1 MCTATSLNHSQNSST
16 MNTHH
21 HHQQQEDESLLQRVA
36 MELEALRKLEEETS
50 CKQQQS
56 QHKKDVGK
64 SFPRACRKYLY
75 SLHGNTKCVDCN
87 NANPDWASI
96 TYGTLL
102 CVNCSGRHRSYG
114 VTKSRVRSISMDTWS
129 YTQVLSMLEGGNTQL
144 QVFFSRHNLHDTN
157 TRYYTKAALFY
168 RTHLNQHVTKVANSG
183 LYQGRNVSRRRQQ
196 QQQEQKKQQQQQMS
210 TCRMEEE
217 EVQQSLSSSS
227 MHSPR
232 QASIVIQ

>member
-1 MCTATSLNHSQNSST
+1 MCTATSLDPSKNSST
-16 MNTHH
+16 MNNHH
-21 HHQQQEDESLLQRVA
+21 HHQQQVEDESLLQRVA
-36 MELEALRKLEEETS
+36 MELETLRKLEEETS
-50 CKQQQS
+50 CQQQW
-56 QHKKDVGK
+56 QHTNDVGK

-144 QVFFSRHNLHDTN
+144 QVFFSRHNLHDTT
-157 TRYYTKAALFY
+157 TRYHTKAALFY
-168 RTHLNQHVTKVANSG
+168 RTHLNRHVTKVSNSG
-183 LYQGRNVSRRRQQ
+183 VYQGRNVSRR
-196 QQQEQKKQQQQQMS
+196 KQQQQKQEQKQTQVS

-227 MHSPR
+227 MHATR
-232 QASIVIQ
+232 QTSIVIQ